1 MDTGTLEDYL
11 SWRGDLS
18 FSEKPFNEVD
28 NLIFCY
34 LSYAALKGLAKED
47 ENEKGLTLK
56 EYVDRLMAKGGYKTN
71 LDIYASESFLK
82 KAASSKRF
90 GPVILK
96 DYVDITDTLTSIQFS
111 AVTFQYLPKASYIAY
126 RGTDDTTIGWKED
139 FMISYTKVRAQDM
152 ALEYLKNHLY
162 PGHQDQVGGHSK
174 GGNLALYAASLLP
187 DELLERLTAIYL
199 NDSPSSCPEVL
210 DPHTFDHLQDK
221 LVRILPEYSVI
232 GMLFHFPVKNE
243 KIVPSYAKGLNQHD
257 LTTWEV
263 RADGLVAAN
272 GLDPEAK
279 SIDAAISGWLTNM
292 TLLQREKFSHDL
304 FNAITLDGK
313 FKTVSAF
320 RNQGMKALQGALI
333 QLALKDPSTRA
344 TMVRLP
350 LTVVF
355 GRRIMGL
362 RHHRPIEFLLN
373 NSLPVGVFY
382 FYNRVAFPLCPQRS
396 AADSDSYLVK
406 HCYRSAAGFPDLSAV
421 SLPLAFRDPADA
433 NLSVDCADCLHC
445 RYVHQSGYACH
456 LLIDYLWH
464 SLPDFLLLHLWQGA
478 FLLPSQGLL
487 HGGLVHPREPRRP
500 DGWHLF
506 HRGQRLFRG
515 RHQFPDGISG
525 HRRGCVPHRVRPGT
539 GPARKES
546 LRQAKIVFSPKGW
559 FLFCCE

>member
-71 LDIYASESFLK
+71 LEIYASESFLK

-373 NSLPVGVFY
+373 NSLPVGVFIFIIGLLFLFVPKEALPILILTLLSIATVAQLVFLIYLLYLSRWHFETQLMRIYLLIVLTVFTVAMYINQDMLAIFSSIIFGTACLIFSFSIFGKVPSYSHRKDY
-382 FYNRVAFPLCPQRS
+382 FMVVWSILESLVVLTAGIYFIVAS
-396 AADSDSYLVK
+396 GY
-406 HCYRSAAGFPDLSAV
+406 
-421 SLPLAFRDPADA
+421 
-433 NLSVDCADCLHC
+433 SVDVINSLM
-445 RYVHQSGYACH
+445 GYLA
-456 LLIDYLWH
+456 IGV
-464 SLPDFLLLHLWQGA
+464 GA
-478 FLLPSQGLL
+478 FLIVL
-487 HGGLVHPREPRRP
+487 GLVQVLHEKKAS
-500 DGWHLF
+500 DK
-506 HRGQRLFRG
+506 Q
-515 RHQFPDGISG
+515 
-525 HRRGCVPHRVRPGT
+525 
-539 GPARKES
+539 K
-546 LRQAKIVFSPKGW
+546 
-559 FLFCCE
+559 

>member
-56 EYVDRLMAKGGYKTN
+56 EYVERLMAKGGYKTN

-82 KAASSKRF
+82 KAAASRRF

-96 DYVDITDTLTSIQFS
+96 DYVDITDTLTAIQFS
-111 AVTFQYLPKASYIAY
+111 AVTFQYLPKASYIAF

-199 NDSPSSCPEVL
+199 NDSPASCPEVL

-232 GMLFHFPVKNE
+232 GMLFHFPVKHE
-243 KIVPSYAKGLNQHD
+243 QIVSSYAKGLNQHD

-279 SIDAAISGWLTNM
+279 SIDTAISGWLTNM

-304 FNAITLDGK
+304 FSIMTLDGK
-313 FKTVSAF
+313 FKTVSAI
-320 RNQGMKALQGALI
+320 RNQGLKALQAALI

-355 GRRIMGL
+355 GQRIMGL
-362 RHHRPIEFLLN
+362 RHHRPIEFLMN
-373 NSLPVGVFY
+373 NSLPVGVII
-382 FYNRVAFPLCPQRS
+382 
-396 AADSDSYLVK
+396 LVIGLLFLFVPK
-406 HCYRSAAGFPDLSAV
+406 EAVPILILTLLSIAT
-421 SLPLAFRDPADA
+421 LAQLAFLIYLLFLSHWHFETQLMRIYLLIVLIVFTVAMYINQDMLAIFSSIIFGTVCLIFSFSIFGKVPSYSHRKDYFMVVWSILESLAVLTA
-433 NLSVDCADCLHC
+433 GIYFIIASGYSVDVINSLM
-445 RYVHQSGYACH
+445 GYLA
-456 LLIDYLWH
+456 IGV
-464 SLPDFLLLHLWQGA
+464 GA
-478 FLLPSQGLL
+478 FLIVLGLAQVL
-487 HGGLVHPREPRRP
+487 HEKKT
-500 DGWHLF
+500 
-506 HRGQRLFRG
+506 
-515 RHQFPDGISG
+515 S
-525 HRRGCVPHRVRPGT
+525 
-539 GPARKES
+539 AKE
-546 LRQAKIVFSPKGW
+546 
-559 FLFCCE
+559 

>member
-56 EYVDRLMAKGGYKTN
+56 EYVERLMAKGGYKTN
-71 LDIYASESFLK
+71 LEIYASESFLK

-111 AVTFQYLPKASYIAY
+111 AVTFQYLPKASYIAF

-199 NDSPSSCPEVL
+199 NDSPASCPEVL

-355 GRRIMGL
+355 GQRIMGL
-362 RHHRPIEFLLN
+362 RHHRPIEFLMS
-373 NSLPVGVFY
+373 NSLPVGVII
-382 FYNRVAFPLCPQRS
+382 
-396 AADSDSYLVK
+396 LVIGLLFLFVPK
-406 HCYRSAAGFPDLSAV
+406 EAVPILILTLLSIAT
-421 SLPLAFRDPADA
+421 LAQLAFLIYLLFLSHWHFETQLMRIYLLIVLIVFTVAMYINQDMLAIFSSIIFGTVCLIFSFSIFGKVPSYSHRKDYFMVVWSILESLVVLTAGIYFIVA
-433 NLSVDCADCLHC
+433 SGYSVDVINSLM
-445 RYVHQSGYACH
+445 GYLA
-456 LLIDYLWH
+456 IGV
-464 SLPDFLLLHLWQGA
+464 GA
-478 FLLPSQGLL
+478 FLIVL
-487 HGGLVHPREPRRP
+487 GLVQVLHEKKAS
-500 DGWHLF
+500 DK
-506 HRGQRLFRG
+506 Q
-515 RHQFPDGISG
+515 
-525 HRRGCVPHRVRPGT
+525 
-539 GPARKES
+539 K
-546 LRQAKIVFSPKGW
+546 
-559 FLFCCE
+559 